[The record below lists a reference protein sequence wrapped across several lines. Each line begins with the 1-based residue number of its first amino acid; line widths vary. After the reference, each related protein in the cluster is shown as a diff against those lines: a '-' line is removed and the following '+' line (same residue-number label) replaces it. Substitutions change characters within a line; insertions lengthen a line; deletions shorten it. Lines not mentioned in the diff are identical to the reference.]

1 MKRRRA
7 LIGPLGPALVH
18 EASLWQKSLAA
29 EFRLSHDD
37 AYRLDLC
44 VEELVTNV
52 VTHTAPECAG
62 LRVELRVEIDD
73 KLLRL
78 TCVDPC
84 SAFDPFARPGPAK
97 PKSIEEAVIGGMG
110 IHLVREFSDS
120 HRYER
125 RDDRNVVELVFKLSP
140 PPGDPATAS
149 QQARG
154 ADRRTTGGQPAL
166 PLLRGDTRIETDRRH
181 SKDRRAMGFISSIQL
196 LRGVPHSA
204 TEDVLAPMALIDSF
218 GGVTLLKPGD
228 SNDTVFVVL
237 EGGVQVFL
245 EQPSSGDP
253 IEIGVGECFGEMS
266 VIDHRPVS
274 SYVVGG
280 ERCRLLAIDA
290 DTFVNQIMIIP
301 GVARDLMSE
310 LFARTRRNDQRAI
323 ERAHQLMKLEQEHR
337 ELKYARSIQ
346 ESLLPKEPLFRDGAQ
361 LDCVARLRTAR
372 EMGGDFYDLCALDAR
387 HVFFVVADVCGK
399 SLPAAL
405 FMVRAVS
412 ALRAHSQFDG
422 RPERYC
428 SELVAELNEQLCTFN
443 DAQQFL
449 TAFCGILDLQ
459 SGTVRYV
466 NAGHNPPVLAIGAGD
481 FQYLSEPINPFVG
494 MVPGLKYRSGAVRL
508 EPGSALVIYTDGVTE
523 AEDGRGGQLGEDR
536 LLVRLGTAADR
547 TAGRLVDTVFDE
559 VGEFAAGAEQ
569 SDDITV
575 LAIRWPG
582 G

>member
-1 MKRRRA
+1 MQKRRA
-7 LIGPLGPALVH
+7 LIGPLGPALVP
-18 EASLWQKSLAA
+18 EASRWQASLAA
-29 EFRLSHDD
+29 EFGLSHDD

-52 VTHTAPECAG
+52 VKYAPAECAD
-62 LRVELRVEIDD
+62 LRVEMRVEIEGN
-73 KLLRL
+73 LLRL
-78 TCVDPC
+78 TFVDPC
-84 SAFDPFARPGPAK
+84 PGFDPFARPAPAK
-97 PKSIEEAVIGGMG
+97 AHSIEEAVVGGLG
-110 IHLVREFSDS
+110 IQLMREFSDA
-120 HRYER
+120 HRYQR
-125 RDDRNVVELVFKLSP
+125 LDDRNVVELVFKLTPADGDDRPASP
-140 PPGDPATAS
+140 
-149 QQARG
+149 QARG
-154 ADRRTTGGQPAL
+154 ADRRTNGAQPSFPMVL
-166 PLLRGDTRIETDRRH
+166 GDTRIETDRRH
-181 SKDRRAMGFISSIQL
+181 ARDRRAMGFISSIQL

-204 TEDVLAPMALIDSF
+204 IEDVLAPMAIVDVF

-228 SNDTVFVVL
+228 ANDTVFVVL
-237 EGGVQVFL
+237 DGGVQVFL

-290 DTFVNQIMIIP
+290 DTFVERIMIIP

-323 ERAHQLMKLEQEHR
+323 ERAHQLMRLEQARR
-337 ELKYARSIQ
+337 ELQYARSIQ
-346 ESLLPKEPLFRDGAQ
+346 ESLLPKEPLFRDQAK
-361 LDCVARLRTAR
+361 LDCVGRLRTAR

-428 SELVAELNEQLCTFN
+428 SELVADLNEQLCTFN

-449 TAFCGILDLQ
+449 TAFCGVLDLQ
-459 SGTVRYV
+459 SGIIRYV
-466 NAGHNPPVLAIGAGD
+466 NAGHNPPVLAIGTGD
-481 FQYLSEPINPFVG
+481 FRYLSEPINPFVG
-494 MVPGLKYRSGAVRL
+494 MVPGLSYRSGEVRL

-523 AEDGRGGQLGEDR
+523 AEDARGGQLGEDR
-536 LLVRLGTAADR
+536 LLARLGTSADR

-559 VGEFAAGAEQ
+559 VNEFAAGAEQ

>member
-1 MKRRRA
+1 
-7 LIGPLGPALVH
+7 
-18 EASLWQKSLAA
+18 
-29 EFRLSHDD
+29 
-37 AYRLDLC
+37 
-44 VEELVTNV
+44 
-52 VTHTAPECAG
+52 
-62 LRVELRVEIDD
+62 
-73 KLLRL
+73 
-78 TCVDPC
+78 
-84 SAFDPFARPGPAK
+84 
-97 PKSIEEAVIGGMG
+97 
-110 IHLVREFSDS
+110 
-120 HRYER
+120 
-125 RDDRNVVELVFKLSP
+125 
-140 PPGDPATAS
+140 
-149 QQARG
+149 
-154 ADRRTTGGQPAL
+154 
-166 PLLRGDTRIETDRRH
+166 
-181 SKDRRAMGFISSIQL
+181 
-196 LRGVPHSA
+196 
-204 TEDVLAPMALIDSF
+204 
-218 GGVTLLKPGD
+218 
-228 SNDTVFVVL
+228 
-237 EGGVQVFL
+237 
-245 EQPSSGDP
+245 
-253 IEIGVGECFGEMS
+253 
-266 VIDHRPVS
+266 
-274 SYVVGG
+274 
-280 ERCRLLAIDA
+280 
-290 DTFVNQIMIIP
+290 
-301 GVARDLMSE
+301 
-310 LFARTRRNDQRAI
+310 
-323 ERAHQLMKLEQEHR
+323 MKLEQEHR

-428 SELVAELNEQLCTFN
+428 SELVADLNEQLCTFN

-494 MVPGLKYRSGAVRL
+494 MVPGLKYRSGEVRL